1 MKAASIERYGPNDV
15 VQIGFLPQPR
25 PGPYDLLVRVR
36 AASVNPIDL
45 AIRGGRL
52 RPILP
57 YKLPLILG
65 SDLSGEVVA
74 VGSAVTR
81 FAVGDEVFARL
92 DKDRIGAFAEYALV
106 GEKEAALKPARLTH
120 VQAASIPLVGLTAW
134 QALTELGQV
143 RRGQKVLIQAGSGG
157 VGSIAIQLA
166 RSLGA
171 EVATTVSARNEALV
185 RELGAQTV
193 IDYRTQQFDDVLS
206 DQDFVLD
213 TQGGDVLARSFKVLR
228 WGGTLVTINGTPT
241 PHAVHGRKLT
251 WPVRLALTAAHLKD
265 YRLARRYHVK
275 FAYLF
280 MRPDG
285 QQLEVLGDM
294 LQGGT
299 IRPVIDRVFALD
311 EVREALAYSETGR
324 ATGKVVIEVP

>member
-1 MKAASIERYGPNDV
+1 M
-15 VQIGFLPQPR
+15 
-25 PGPYDLLVRVR
+25 
-36 AASVNPIDL
+36 
-45 AIRGGRL
+45 
-52 RPILP
+52 
-57 YKLPLILG
+57 
-65 SDLSGEVVA
+65 
-74 VGSAVTR
+74 
-81 FAVGDEVFARL
+81 
-92 DKDRIGAFAEYALV
+92 
-106 GEKEAALKPARLTH
+106 
-120 VQAASIPLVGLTAW
+120 
-134 QALTELGQV
+134 
-143 RRGQKVLIQAGSGG
+143 
-157 VGSIAIQLA
+157 GSIAIQLA